1 MTDGDQMGVAIFCLE
16 QMWQATAIGE
26 QEGAAE
32 TLPSWEDGEW
42 WERAERYVLKLDH
55 VNKACRILEQ
65 RGWPEPFPQSARNA
79 AKAFVGVWQ
88 EKKGKDLR
96 DAYAHY
102 EEALSD
108 PNHRLRG
115 EPAGYDT
122 VQGVAGRPYWWT
134 GNSWKVGQGPDSIDL
149 LGKEY
154 DLRGVH
160 ETLVTLRQEFGKVL
174 DWWNERSGE

>member
-1 MTDGDQMGVAIFCLE
+1 MTDGDQMEVAIFCLE

-26 QEGAAE
+26 QQQE
-32 TLPSWEDGEW
+32 TADWEYWD
-42 WERAERYVLKLDH
+42 RAERYVLKLDH
-55 VNKACRILEQ
+55 VSKACHVLEQ
-65 RGWPEPFPQSARNA
+65 RGWPEPFPQPAREA
-79 AKAFVGVWQ
+79 AKAFVNVWQ
-88 EKKGKDLR
+88 EKGKDLR

-102 EEALSD
+102 EEALSE

-122 VQGVAGRPYWWT
+122 VQGVADRPYWST

-154 DLRGVH
+154 DLHGVR
-160 ETLVTLRQEFGKVL
+160 ETLVTLRQEFEKVI
-174 DWWNERSGE
+174 RP

>member
-1 MTDGDQMGVAIFCLE
+1 
-16 QMWQATAIGE
+16 MWQATAIGE
-26 QEGAAE
+26 QQGAAE
-32 TLPSWEDGEW
+32 TLPSWEDW
-42 WERAERYVLKLDH
+42 DRAERYVLKLDH

-79 AKAFVGVWQ
+79 AEAFVSVWQ
-88 EKKGKDLR
+88 EKGKDLR

-122 VQGVAGRPYWWT
+122 VQGVADRPYWLT
-134 GNSWKVGQGPDSIDL
+134 GTPGESGPCPTPYIC
-149 LGKEY
+149 
-154 DLRGVH
+154 
-160 ETLVTLRQEFGKVL
+160 
-174 DWWNERSGE
+174 WERNTICAAFTKHL

>member
-26 QEGAAE
+26 QQGAAG
-32 TLPSWEDGEW
+32 TPPSWEDW
-42 WERAERYVLKLDH
+42 DRAERYVLKLDH
-55 VNKACRILEQ
+55 VSKACCILER
-65 RGWPEPFPQSARNA
+65 RGWPEPFPQSARDA
-79 AKAFVGVWQ
+79 AKAFVNVWQ
-88 EKKGKDLR
+88 EKGKDLR

-108 PNHRLRG
+108 QNHRLRG
-115 EPAGYDT
+115 EPAGYGI
-122 VQGVAGRPYWWT
+122 VQGVADRPYWST
-134 GNSWKVGQGPDSIDL
+134 GNSWRVGQGPDSIDL

-160 ETLVTLRQEFGKVL
+160 ETLVTLRQEFGKVF
-174 DWWNERSGE
+174 DWWNKP